1 MDREALADFLRRRR
15 ESLAPTQAGHR
26 NRRTK
31 GLRREEVAE
40 LAHISTDYYTRL
52 EQRRGSRP
60 SPEVTSSLARGLAL
74 TDDERDH
81 LYVLAGH
88 HPPGRAPSTDQPDSA
103 LRTAMQALTE
113 NPALVLSG
121 LGATL
126 AQNKLAT
133 ALFGDQTRY
142 AGWERSGYYRW
153 FVLREER
160 EIYPADIHADQ
171 SRLYAAS
178 VRAAADL
185 RADAVELA
193 AVLRDR
199 SPEFAELWS
208 RHDVQACLRET
219 TSVLHPAVG
228 RLDFTSELIY
238 DNTRQQKLL
247 ILTPRPGDD
256 AKLRTLHRDHR
267 TGPASD
273 PGGDRQGPRRRHR
286 R

>member
-15 ESLAPTQAGHR
+15 ESLAPASAGR
-26 NRRTK
+26 RSRRTK

-60 SPEVTSSLARGLAL
+60 SPEVTSSLAQGLAL

-81 LYVLAGH
+81 LYALAGH
-88 HPPGRAPSTDQPDSA
+88 HPPGRAAITDQADSA
-103 LRTAMQALTE
+103 LRTVMEALTD

-121 LGATL
+121 LGETL

-133 ALFGDQTRY
+133 TLFGDQTRF
-142 AGWERSGYYRW
+142 AGRERSGYYRW
-153 FVLREER
+153 FMLQEER
-160 EIYPADIHADQ
+160 EIYPTDIHADQ
-171 SRLYAAS
+171 SQLYTAS

-208 RHDVQACLRET
+208 RHDVKACLRET
-219 TSVLHPAVG
+219 TSLLHPVAG
-228 RLDFTSELIY
+228 RLDFTTEMIY

-247 ILTPRPGDD
+247 ILTARPGND
-256 AKLRTLHRDHR
+256 AQLRALHR
-267 TGPASD
+267 A
-273 PGGDRQGPRRRHR
+273 
-286 R
+286 